1 MTTQLKVT
9 TSTLVV
15 RLNGEID
22 IYALAKW
29 LPISRV
35 DGLQMIGKNKAK
47 VTPDG
52 IHENIP
58 IFIKSPQ
65 FRRGTILNKTRAF
78 KHSVSLW
85 ILLKESFPCLKVSGD
100 TIHLTGIKNRQSAI
114 NAINYIIGKM
124 NTLKTL
130 RSLLQNDTPVDFLDE
145 NTDVKVC
152 LDTYKKEESQ
162 YVEMLDDLKKYNG
175 LIIREDTTIKTILNS
190 MINYN
195 YKVGFELNLTN
206 VYEVFGQIPGF
217 ISFYPITAYAVK
229 IFLPYTQPTDQV
241 IAKKKRPT
249 HTFIVYQNGSI
260 TQSGPGD
267 ELSDIARNIF
277 INALLDN
284 YKNVCA

>member
-1 MTTQLKVT
+1 MTSQLEVT

-22 IYALAKW
+22 TYALAKW

-47 VTPDG
+47 IAPDG
-52 IHENIP
+52 VHENVP
-58 IFIKSPQ
+58 IFIKSLQ

-85 ILLKESFPCLKVSGD
+85 MLLKESFPCLKVSSD

-114 NAINYIIGKM
+114 NAINYIIDKM
-124 NTLKTL
+124 NTVKTL
-130 RSLLQNDTPVDFLDE
+130 RTLLQSDRLNDSI
-145 NTDVKVC
+145 NTDVQACV
-152 LDTYKKEESQ
+152 DIYKKEESQ
-162 YVEMLDDLKKYNG
+162 YSEMLEDLKKYTG
-175 LIIREDTTIKTILNS
+175 PIIKEGTGIKKILNS

-195 YKVGFELNLTN
+195 YNVGFELNLTS

-217 ISFYPITAYAVK
+217 ISYYPITAYAVK
-229 IFLPYTQPTDQV
+229 IFLPYTQPVNKV
-241 IAKKKRPT
+241 IAKKKIPA

-267 ELSDIARNIF
+267 ELSDIARNTF
-277 INALLDN
+277 IKALLDN
-284 YKNVCA
+284 YENVHA